1 LYWLCPL
8 PLALQRAKEHH
19 GACHSN
25 QYANIATITCLLP
38 LQITGGRNGYGAKLA
53 NIFSTKFSVETC
65 DGKRQRR
72 FLQTFTSNM
81 SSKSE
86 PKITACK
93 ATDNWTCITFQPDLA
108 KFDMQVGGGAYA
120 AMHSDRNCS
129 AGQQQQ
135 LRCRPTCLSDGG
147 WEGSPAVVCSAV
159 IVVLFLSSNAKESS
173 TCCSSMMCAELCMG
187 CAMLYCAA
195 AGAGG

>member
-1 LYWLCPL
+1 MQSMQPS
-8 PLALQRAKEHH
+8 LQLSTLTA
-19 GACHSN
+19 G
-25 QYANIATITCLLP
+25 LLGLSSL

-108 KFDMQVGGGAYA
+108 KFDMQVGGSRSQTHPRNAVHA
-120 AMHSDRNCS
+120 AGWMLSVSSGDSIIGDRNP
-129 AGQQQQ
+129 QH
-135 LRCRPTCLSDGG
+135 
-147 WEGSPAVVCSAV
+147 V
-159 IVVLFLSSNAKESS
+159 IH
-173 TCCSSMMCAELCMG
+173 
-187 CAMLYCAA
+187 
-195 AGAGG
+195 